1 MSDLET
7 KYVIVELHEGV
18 CGNHPGEQT
27 LVHRA
32 HTQEY
37 YWPTMKQDAKNYVKR
52 YDQCQRYA
60 LIPRVPSKALNSVT
74 SPWSFAQWGMD
85 IVDLLPIATTQKK
98 FMLVAIDYFNKWV
111 EAEAYASI
119 KDKDV
124 SKFVWENIVCQFG
137 VTRAIVVDNGPQFDS
152 IVFQT
157 FCSKLNIKNLYST
170 PHYPQSNG
178 PTEATNKTLLNALKK
193 KLK

>member
-60 LIPRVPSKALNSVT
+60 LIPCVPSKALNPVT

-85 IVDLLPIATTQKK
+85 IVDLLPIAMT
-98 FMLVAIDYFNKWV
+98 
-111 EAEAYASI
+111 
-119 KDKDV
+119 
-124 SKFVWENIVCQFG
+124 
-137 VTRAIVVDNGPQFDS
+137 
-152 IVFQT
+152 
-157 FCSKLNIKNLYST
+157 
-170 PHYPQSNG
+170 
-178 PTEATNKTLLNALKK
+178 
-193 KLK
+193 

>member
-1 MSDLET
+1 M
-7 KYVIVELHEGV
+7 H
-18 CGNHPGEQT
+18 H
-27 LVHRA
+27 A

-111 EAEAYASI
+111 EAESYASI

-193 KLK
+193 KLE